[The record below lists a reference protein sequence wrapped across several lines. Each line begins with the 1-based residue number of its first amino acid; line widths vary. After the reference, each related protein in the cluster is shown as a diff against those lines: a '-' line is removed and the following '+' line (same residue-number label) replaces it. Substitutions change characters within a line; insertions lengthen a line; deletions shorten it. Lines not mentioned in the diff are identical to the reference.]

1 VPSVVLTEK
10 AESDLDSI
18 HEYYQGVLGADAALE
33 VIAIFLQ
40 SFHQLEQF
48 PGSGRPSVVPDVRE
62 LVFGRYPF
70 IAPYRLMH
78 GQIQVLRV
86 LHQRAERSQ
95 NW

>member
-10 AESDLDSI
+10 AESDLDAI
-18 HEYYQGVLGADAALE
+18 HEFYQGVLGTDAAFE
-33 VIAIFLQ
+33 VVSIVLQ

-48 PGSGRPSVVPDVRE
+48 PGSGRPSVAPDVRE
-62 LVFGRYPF
+62 LVSGRYPF
-70 IAPYRLMH
+70 VAPFRLMH

-86 LHQRAERSQ
+86 LHQRAERLQ